1 MQEYYVYILASR
13 RNGTL
18 YAGMAKDLAS
28 RVARHR
34 KGRGSRFAQ
43 KYNLHNLVYY
53 EKVGSYLGA
62 RRRERQ
68 LKYWKRKWKVL
79 LIEKTNP
86 QWVDLTEQLGTG

>member
-1 MQEYYVYILASR
+1 MQEYYVYILASK

-18 YAGMAKDLAS
+18 YVGMAKDLAN
-28 RVARHR
+28 RIARHR
-34 KGRGSRFAQ
+34 KGRGIRFVQ

-86 QWVDLTEQLGTG
+86 QWMDLTEQLDLG